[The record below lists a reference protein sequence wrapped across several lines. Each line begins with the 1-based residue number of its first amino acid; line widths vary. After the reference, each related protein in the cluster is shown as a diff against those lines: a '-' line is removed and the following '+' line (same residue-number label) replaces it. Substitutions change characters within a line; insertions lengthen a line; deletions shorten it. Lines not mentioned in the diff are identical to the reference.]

1 MLDKL
6 QAICNKYEELSAKS
20 EQPDFFADPQ
30 KAAKLLRE
38 KNDLEP
44 IVEAFHAYN
53 QAQQDMADAQELM
66 ADPEMKELCQETYAA
81 AKARDVLGGM
91 PDKVEIGVSSN
102 IIKNVKSV
110 IVPNTDGMK
119 GIEAA
124 AAAGIVGG
132 QADKALEVISA
143 VTADQKAA
151 MRAFLKQVPV
161 TVKAI
166 DNGFIFDII
175 VTLQQGSDS
184 AVVRI
189 CQYHTNIVLI
199 QRNSEV
205 LLDHTAQETKQLCGD
220 AAPAESGLTDRALLN
235 IADIFAFADTC
246 EINDIRPLLETQIRY
261 NTRISEEGLRGDYGA
276 NIGSTMLKFYGE
288 DVRNRA
294 IAKAAAG
301 SDARMSGCELPVV
314 INSGSGNQGITVSVP
329 VIEYARE
336 LGASD
341 ETLCR
346 ALALSNLIAI
356 HEKAGIG
363 RLSAYCGAV
372 SAGCAAGCGIAYLQ
386 GADLKAVSHTLVN
399 ALAIVSGII
408 CDGAKASCAAKIAS
422 SVEAGILGYHM
433 YKNGQQFRSGDGIV
447 TKGVENTIRNVGLL
461 GREGMR
467 ETDKEIVRIMLQAMP
482 KKEMGRSVLREP

>member
-20 EQPDFFADPQ
+20 EQPDFYADPQ
-30 KAAKLLRE
+30 KAARLLRE

-124 AAAGIVGG
+124 ASAGIVGG
-132 QADKALEVISA
+132 QADKALEVIAA
-143 VTADQKAA
+143 VTTDQKAA

-189 CQYHTNIVLI
+189 C
-199 QRNSEV
+199 
-205 LLDHTAQETKQLCGD
+205 
-220 AAPAESGLTDRALLN
+220 
-235 IADIFAFADTC
+235 
-246 EINDIRPLLETQIRY
+246 
-261 NTRISEEGLRGDYGA
+261 
-276 NIGSTMLKFYGE
+276 
-288 DVRNRA
+288 
-294 IAKAAAG
+294 
-301 SDARMSGCELPVV
+301 
-314 INSGSGNQGITVSVP
+314 
-329 VIEYARE
+329 
-336 LGASD
+336 
-341 ETLCR
+341 
-346 ALALSNLIAI
+346 
-356 HEKAGIG
+356 
-363 RLSAYCGAV
+363 
-372 SAGCAAGCGIAYLQ
+372 
-386 GADLKAVSHTLVN
+386 
-399 ALAIVSGII
+399 
-408 CDGAKASCAAKIAS
+408 
-422 SVEAGILGYHM
+422 
-433 YKNGQQFRSGDGIV
+433 
-447 TKGVENTIRNVGLL
+447 
-461 GREGMR
+461 
-467 ETDKEIVRIMLQAMP
+467 
-482 KKEMGRSVLREP
+482 